1 MGTKAILATNSQKWT
16 YWEIPIRSPRP
27 SHLKDPLFNLAKQP
41 NRRIGMWTLQWGKVN
56 LERGNV
62 TLAK

>member
-1 MGTKAILATNSQKWT
+1 MR
-16 YWEIPIRSPRP
+16 EIPTRSPRP

-41 NRRIGMWTLQWGKVN
+41 NRRIAMWTLQWGKVD